1 MKKIVFISIVVLVGE
16 MFSLVDGQNITKS
29 PEYEAYIEAYKQMA
43 ISSKERYG
51 IPAAITMAQGLL
63 ESSAGKSNLAVECNN
78 HFGIKCGSSW
88 YGETMKK
95 DDDSAEE
102 CFRCYASAQ
111 ASFDDHSEFLMKQRY
126 AFLFDYQITDYISWA
141 KGLKQAGYAT
151 DPKYP
156 AKLIG
161 LIELYELYK
170 LDGGRNL
177 NGSEVSTEDVTI
189 DKQSKEVTPSSVV
202 TERPVQKS
210 TVEEQ
215 HNDLTEPKNSNTN
228 DGKKITKKV
237 KEEKTAQEAKE
248 MKREGTLKG
257 YTIIEN
263 NGVRCVE
270 IRSKET
276 FKKISKAVNISVN
289 WLLYLNDLPRAV
301 DLEAGDYVYLAMK
314 KGTCDKSMPVYTV
327 KTGDSMHSISQR
339 FGIRLRALYRINGMV
354 YGTPARAGQTIKL
367 HR

>member
-1 MKKIVFISIVVLVGE
+1 MRKIVFVLFLFGE
-16 MFSLVDGQNITKS
+16 MFGYIAGQNMTKS
-29 PEYEAYIEAYKQMA
+29 PEYEAYIDAYKQMA

-51 IPAAITMAQGLL
+51 IPAAITIAQGLL

-141 KGLKQAGYAT
+141 NGLKQAGYAT

-161 LIELYELYK
+161 LIELYGLYE
-170 LDGGRNL
+170 LDGGKNL

-189 DKQSKEVTPSSVV
+189 DKQITPSVV
-202 TERPVQKS
+202 TESPVQKS
-210 TVEEQ
+210 SAEGQ
-215 HNDLTEPKNSNTN
+215 HNEINEPKGSNPA
-228 DGKKITKKV
+228 GEKKV
-237 KEEKTAQEAKE
+237 AKKVNEEKTTREAKE
-248 MKREGTLKG
+248 MKREGTLRG

-276 FKKISKAVNISVN
+276 FKKISKAVNISVD
-289 WLLYLNDLPRAV
+289 WLLYLNDLPKAV

-314 KGTCDKSMPVYTV
+314 RGTCDKSMPVYTV

-339 FGIRLRALYRINGMV
+339 FGIRLRALYNINGMV
-354 YGTPARAGQTIKL
+354 YGTPARAGQVLKL

>member
-1 MKKIVFISIVVLVGE
+1 MKKMVFVLVVFLFGE
-16 MFSLVDGQNITKS
+16 MFGCVAGQNMTKS

-189 DKQSKEVTPSSVV
+189 DKQITPSVV
-202 TERPVQKS
+202 TESQAQKS
-210 TVEEQ
+210 SAEGG
-215 HNDLTEPKNSNTN
+215 HNDSNDIKGSSPAEEKKVTKN
-228 DGKKITKKV
+228 V
-237 KEEKTAQEAKE
+237 KEEKPAPEAKE

-270 IRSKET
+270 IRSRET
-276 FKKISKAVNISVN
+276 FKKISKAVNISVD